1 MAEKKK
7 KKGGGKKKKK
17 TGENVY
23 EALLEYK
30 FVWKM
35 IFPFRVPRKAKSSR
49 FRISVIDKELEEWRF
64 RVHQLEEENE
74 GLMGRDAHL
83 RDECATTMRHLV
95 ANALQFDKENISYP
109 KISKEDVRR
118 AASISNGSNPYVSPR
133 CTRLYMPRWM
143 QQPRKKSNCEV
154 TEERSS
160 EPIRCLF
167 S

>member
-30 FVWKM
+30 FVLDN
-35 IFPFRVPRKAKSSR
+35 FPNRRDKIPR

-74 GLMGRDAHL
+74 GLLGRDAHL

-118 AASISNGSNPYVSPR
+118 ALSINGSNRCLFPR
-133 CTRLYMPRWM
+133 FTRLYTP
-143 QQPRKKSNCEV
+143 K
-154 TEERSS
+154 
-160 EPIRCLF
+160 
-167 S
+167 